1 MAQLTETKDGV
12 PAIKIDK
19 HTDAP
24 FQAGM
29 FDKAARFFWRTCKT
43 SVRMR
48 LALDAEWNDT
58 HPHVLTVADA
68 DRVMGVMQFDDAT
81 YAKQV
86 YDTMDETFRWLE
98 RLTRRVALVR
108 FWARQILSLAAV
120 AAFVWLVLLWIG

>member
-1 MAQLTETKDGV
+1 MTKTTRLV
-12 PAIKIDK
+12 STFKFDK
-19 HTDAP
+19 RPGAP
-24 FQAGM
+24 FPTKM
-29 FDKAARFFWRTCKT
+29 FDDIARLVWRKCEV

-68 DRVMGVMQFDDAT
+68 DRVVGVMQFNDAT
-81 YAKQV
+81 YAKKA

-108 FWARQILSLAAV
+108 FWARQILSFAAV
-120 AAFVWLVLLWIG
+120 AAFVWLVIALVS